1 VTDIKG
7 DLQEM
12 SMGWLWVAF
21 MWFRV

>member
-1 VTDIKG
+1 
-7 DLQEM
+7 M